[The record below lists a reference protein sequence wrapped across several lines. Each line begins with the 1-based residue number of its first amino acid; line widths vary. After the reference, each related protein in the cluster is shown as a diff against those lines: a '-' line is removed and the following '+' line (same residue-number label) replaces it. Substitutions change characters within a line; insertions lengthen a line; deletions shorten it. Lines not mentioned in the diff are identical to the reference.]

1 MRNAKIVCT
10 LGPASSTAET
20 IEDLVDAGM
29 AVARVN
35 ASHGDRESIAAL
47 LETVREVD
55 DRTETPI
62 ATVLDL
68 QGPEIRTGTV
78 QSPVHLDDG
87 ASVTFLPGATA
98 TDEEIGLSRSID
110 GVVPGDRILIDD
122 GRISCRVTAV
132 DGATVTARIEAGG
145 TLGSRKGVNVPG
157 VDLDLPMVTGKDRE
171 DLSIVADGIVD
182 FVAASFVRDA
192 DDVLD
197 VNAAIES
204 FDADVPIIAK
214 IERADA
220 VDNLDGIVEAAYGVM
235 VARGDLGVE
244 CPMEDVPMIQKRIIR
259 ACRTVGVPVITA
271 TEMLDSMVDSVRP
284 TRAEASDVANAVLDG
299 TDAVMLSAETAIGN
313 HPTLV
318 VETMARIIRE
328 VENSE
333 EYAELREQRIPPSSS
348 TRMDAIARSGRF
360 LARDV
365 RASAIV
371 AVSESGYTALKTAMY
386 RPSVPVLVATI
397 DRSVQ
402 RRLSI
407 SWGLHPEVASPE
419 SETVTDVIDDAIA
432 TVLDEGIAASG
443 ETVVLI
449 TGMMHRIDGAGFT
462 NTLKIHLAAESIASG
477 RVVVPGCVTGDLVRS
492 TDLTDGDLPSE
503 AVLYLPPDAEYE
515 FDGNSDRIAGIVAA
529 EEGLT
534 SYPAMI
540 ARELSIPMIGG
551 AVVPAGIAVNTRV
564 TLDAERGV
572 LYHGDIQTPDLLS
585 NRPDQ

>member
-10 LGPASSTAET
+10 LGPASSTTET

-35 ASHGDRESIAAL
+35 ASHGDRESIGDL
-47 LETVREVD
+47 LESVRAVD
-55 DRTETPI
+55 DRTATPI

-78 QSPVHLDDG
+78 QSPVRLSDG
-87 ASVTFLPGATA
+87 AEVTFLPGDTATA
-98 TDEEIGLSRSID
+98 EEIGLSWPIE
-110 GVVPGDRILIDD
+110 GVAEDDRILIDD
-122 GRISCRVTAV
+122 GRIACRVTAV
-132 DGATVTARIEAGG
+132 DDATVTAVVEAGG
-145 TLGSRKGVNVPG
+145 TLGSRKGVNIPG
-157 VDLDLPMVTGKDRE
+157 VDLDLPMVTEKDRE
-171 DLSIVADGIVD
+171 DLSTVADGTVD

-192 DDVLD
+192 RDVLE

-220 VDNLDGIVEAAYGVM
+220 VENLDSIIEAAYGVM

-259 ACRTVGVPVITA
+259 KCRAAGAPVITA

-299 TDAVMLSAETAIGN
+299 TDALMLSAETAIGD

-328 VENSE
+328 VEGSE
-333 EYAELREQRIPPSSS
+333 EYAELREQRIPPSST

-371 AVSESGYTALKTAMY
+371 AVSESGYTALKTAKY
-386 RPSVPVLVATI
+386 RPSVPIVVATV
-397 DRSVQ
+397 DRTVQ

-407 SWGLHPEVASPE
+407 SWGLHPEVASPA

-432 TVLDEGIAASG
+432 AVLDEGIASSG

-449 TGMMHRIDGAGFT
+449 TGMMQQIDGAGFT
-462 NTLKIHLAAESIASG
+462 NTLKIHLAAETITSG
-477 RVVVPGCVTGDLVRS
+477 RVVVPGCVTGTLVRS
-492 TDLTDGDLPSE
+492 TDLADTELPPD
-503 AVLYLPPDAEYE
+503 AVLYLPHDAEYE
-515 FDGNSDRIAGIVAA
+515 FDGDAGRIAGIVAA

-540 ARELSIPMIGG
+540 ARELDIPMIGG
-551 AVVPAGIAVNTRV
+551 AVVSAGIGTDTTV
-564 TLDAERGV
+564 TLDAERGI
-572 LYHGDIQTPDLLS
+572 LYHGNIQTPDLLS
-585 NRPDQ
+585 NRPDR